1 MNKLSLKSRKQ
12 TRGKQIRD
20 KQTVSPL
27 TRLFAR
33 GHKKVGYK
41 KTTGDLMMQLSAND
55 HKHIAEV
62 IAQWLTDDE
71 NAHK

>member
-1 MNKLSLKSRKQ
+1 MNKLSLNNRKQ
-12 TRGKQIRD
+12 LKGTQKA
-20 KQTVSPL
+20 SPL
-27 TRLFAR
+27 KRLFVR